1 MIFSHNGEL
10 FSKNAFSAGNY
21 KNMDMSELN
30 MTNERDYA
38 AYLALVSSGQGRNSD
53 KALDNLKQSM
63 GNQTWTQYC
72 STRSKS

>member
-63 GNQTWTQYC
+63 GNQTWTQYFN
-72 STRSKS
+72 SRSKS